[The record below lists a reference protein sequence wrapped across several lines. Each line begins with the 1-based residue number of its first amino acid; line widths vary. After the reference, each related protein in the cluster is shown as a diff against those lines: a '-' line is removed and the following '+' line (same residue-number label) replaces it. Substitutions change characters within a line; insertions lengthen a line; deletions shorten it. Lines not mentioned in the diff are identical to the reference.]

1 MNAKIQRICNEI
13 EKSRGKIAAEQV
25 RLRELEKQ
33 KTEFENLEIVNAVRG
48 MNISFADLAEMLKQ
62 AKPNT
67 LATLATSGQVAPKST
82 ETIPNAPSDND
93 EEDNE

>member
-1 MNAKIQRICNEI
+1 MNAKIQRVCNEI
-13 EKSRGKIAAEQV
+13 EKSKGKIAAEQT
-25 RLRELEKQ
+25 RLRDLEKQ

-82 ETIPNAPSDND
+82 EATPNDN

>member
-1 MNAKIQRICNEI
+1 LNAKIQRICNEI

-62 AKPNT
+62 LKPNT
-67 LATLATSGQVAPKST
+67 LAALATSGQIVPKST
-82 ETIPNAPSDND
+82 EAAPNDN

>member
-1 MNAKIQRICNEI
+1 MNAKMQRVCNEI
-13 EKSRGKIAAEQV
+13 EKSKGKIAAEQA

-82 ETIPNAPSDND
+82 EAAQDDN

>member
-1 MNAKIQRICNEI
+1 MNAKIQRVCNEI
-13 EKSRGKIAAEQV
+13 EKSKGKIAAEQA

-33 KTEFENLEIVNAVRG
+33 KTEFENLEIINAVRG

-82 ETIPNAPSDND
+82 DTMSTAPSDNN